1 VIPLFSVFVS
11 PLLGDPP
18 GILTPWKSLLMILIS
33 HLLDRRL
40 PRAIWARL
48 IPVLILANPAVGQ
61 LGNDFSPRAFNGKP
75 LVASVRGVPA
85 SADGLS
91 VFRNY
96 RFNSEGQLLRI
107 EQGSS
112 TLGVTLEVTFESD
125 SEGRPVKASAMFM
138 GNVGWSETYS
148 YDEKG
153 RLETW
158 KKLNP
163 RTGVETVSRRHVYDE
178 DGRQLKTISIRA
190 GRPPEETARTFDGS
204 NRVLQEESTSE
215 GKLIRRD
222 DFEYGASGCLVKQV
236 SVLSRGPVEVR
247 EWTHGANCQA
257 SQLRI
262 RSFGGKTSVVEM
274 TYDGKGNLL
283 AKSTVREGRSTPEV
297 QQWTYEF
304 AEAVPEK
311 NETSE

>member
-1 VIPLFSVFVS
+1 
-11 PLLGDPP
+11 
-18 GILTPWKSLLMILIS
+18 MILIS

-85 SADGLS
+85 SSDGLS

-96 RFNSEGQLLRI
+96 RFNSEGRLLRI

-112 TLGVTLEVTFESD
+112 TLGVTLEVTFEAD
-125 SEGRPVKASAMFM
+125 PEGRPVKASAMFM
-138 GNVGWSETYS
+138 GNLGWTETYS

-178 DGRQLKTISIRA
+178 EGRQLKTILVRA
-190 GRPPEETARTFDGS
+190 GRPPEETARTFDAS

-215 GKLIRRD
+215 GKLVRRTE
-222 DFEYGASGCLVKQV
+222 FEYDASGCLAKQV
-236 SVLSRGPVEVR
+236 SVLSKGQVEVR
-247 EWTHGANCQA
+247 EWTHGADCQA
-257 SQLRI
+257 NQLRI
-262 RSFGGKTSVVEM
+262 RSFGGKTNVVEM
-274 TYDGKGNLL
+274 TYDGKGNLV
-283 AKSTVREGRSTPEV
+283 AESTLREGRSTPEV

-304 AEAVPEK
+304 AEAVSEK
-311 NETSE
+311 AEASE